1 MKYKPPFCLFT
12 GAVLAL
18 VLSMQP
24 VMSQHPGG
32 GAGAPGTA
40 PGATTG
46 RIPSTTT
53 PGRTPTNPSI
63 DLNRGIFLSGKVMMD
78 DGTAPP
84 EPVRIERICSGG
96 APRAEAYTD
105 SKGRFS
111 FQLGQSTGITQDAS
125 FEDIG
130 SPGQQQGTR
139 MPQSNGRASQDPTL
153 GAQKNSRQQE
163 LMGCEI
169 HAALPGFR
177 SDSLNLAGRRMLDNP
192 EVGTIVL
199 HRLANVEGTTIS
211 ATTLQAPKDAR
222 KAHEKG
228 LEALRKGKVED
239 AQKNFDKAVNVYPQF
254 AAAWSELGAIH
265 EKNNELG
272 EARKCYT
279 QSIASDAKLLTPY
292 LHLAQLSA
300 MEKNWQEVADT
311 TSKLIKLDPADLPE
325 AYFLNAVAN
334 YNLKKFGDAE
344 ASAREAQK
352 IDTAHRFP
360 KIEQIL
366 GAILYEKQ
374 DYAGAAEQMR
384 TFLQLTP
391 SGPDADRVRTQLA
404 EIEKLAG
411 DAKATA
417 EKPQQPQQ

>member
-1 MKYKPPFCLFT
+1 MKHKRTFCLFAGT
-12 GAVLAL
+12 AMAL
-18 VLSMQP
+18 VLAIQP
-24 VMSQHPGG
+24 VMCQRPGG
-32 GAGAPGTA
+32 GAGAGGPGTA
-40 PGATTG
+40 PGGSVRT
-46 RIPSTTT
+46 PPPNT
-53 PGRTPTNPSI
+53 PGRNTTNPSI

-111 FQLGQSTGITQDAS
+111 FQMGQNTGITQDAS
-125 FEDIG
+125 FEEFG
-130 SPGQQQGTR
+130 SPGQQGAAR
-139 MPQSNGRASQDPTL
+139 MPQSNGRVGQDPSVGT
-153 GAQKNSRQQE
+153 QRTPRQQD

-169 HAALPGFR
+169 RAALAGFR
-177 SDSLNLAGRRMLDNP
+177 SDNVNLAGRRMLDNP

-222 KAHEKG
+222 KAYEKA
-228 LEALRKGKVED
+228 LEASRKGKVED
-239 AQKNFDKAVNVYPQF
+239 ARKNLEKAVNVYPQF

-265 EKNNELG
+265 EKNNDLA
-272 EARKCYT
+272 EARKCYA
-279 QSIASDAKLLTPY
+279 QSIASDPKLLTPY

-300 MEKNWQEVADT
+300 MEKNWQEVDET
-311 TSKLIKLDPADLPE
+311 TDRLIKLDPVDLPE
-325 AYFLNAVAN
+325 AYYFNAVAN

-344 ASAREAQK
+344 VSARAAQK
-352 IDTAHRFP
+352 IDTAQRFP
-360 KIEQIL
+360 KIEHIL

-384 TFLQLTP
+384 LYLQLTP
-391 SGPDADRVRTQLA
+391 GGPDTDRVRTQLA
-404 EIEKLAG
+404 EVEKLAG
-411 DAKATA
+411 DTKAKA
-417 EKPQQPQQ
+417 EKPQQ